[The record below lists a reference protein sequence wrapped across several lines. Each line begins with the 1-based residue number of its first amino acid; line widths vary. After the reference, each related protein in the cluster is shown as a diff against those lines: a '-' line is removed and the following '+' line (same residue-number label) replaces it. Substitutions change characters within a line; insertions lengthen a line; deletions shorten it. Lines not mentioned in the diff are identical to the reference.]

1 MIFFMRTKIFAILI
15 FIFVINFKSF
25 SQTYVGLTIGADF
38 STIHP
43 KYIVN
48 QKIYINAYKYLEY
61 KFSNFSPGLIIEQKL
76 GKYFSVDIN
85 SSFTNK
91 ELKIANVI
99 PLFVPL
105 NSFYFAYL
113 KNSIEIK
120 VYPASFF
127 YLGIGKTY
135 NRSYNFRYASGNGDD
150 GVVVGDFEEFG
161 WLFSCG
167 FKYNNFFIDAN
178 LSNSE
183 SNILYLRED
192 FNNRKLCQ
200 IGSYCYNFE
209 LSSLKPIQS
218 YRIQFGYLFKIINAP
233 KFERRS
239 SVKCPKF

>member
-1 MIFFMRTKIFAILI
+1 MRTKIFAILI

-43 KYIVN
+43 KYIVDQHIFYTAYRYN
-48 QKIYINAYKYLEY
+48 TYKY
-61 KFSNFSPGLIIEQKL
+61 SSFSPGIIIEQKL
-76 GKYFSVDIN
+76 GKYFSLDIN
-85 SSFTNK
+85 SSITKKKLEITKEQNIHIIEIPYFDYKFTY
-91 ELKIANVI
+91 I
-99 PLFVPL
+99 
-105 NSFYFAYL
+105 
-113 KNSIEIK
+113 KNSICLKI
-120 VYPASFF
+120 YPIS
-127 YLGIGKTY
+127 YLYIGVGG
-135 NRSYNFRYASGNGDD
+135 NYNFSDNFVYTFGSGGKSESYI
-150 GVVVGDFEEFG
+150 GDFEEFG

-218 YRIQFGYLFKIINAP
+218 YRIQFGYLFKIINAH